1 MITAQGLT
9 TAFGLLADAGYR
21 APADYGDREALRAAL
36 TVWSAVWYDRDDRE
50 LGHATIAYMRSGA
63 VYWPKPGELL
73 QHAPGARVAE
83 VDDGDEA
90 WGRMLGCVRRY
101 GSYRPPGHETAYGPA
116 WQLEDEFGERA
127 EAAARALEA
136 VGGWRSLCMLDDGG
150 MAPARAS
157 FRSAWRS
164 VTQRRALTAQEH
176 AVSRLLDLHD
186 AAQVG
191 MHPDPGLIAA
201 ARALP
206 GGGR

>member
-1 MITAQGLT
+1 
-9 TAFGLLADAGYR
+9 
-21 APADYGDREALRAAL
+21 
-36 TVWSAVWYDRDDRE
+36 
-50 LGHATIAYMRSGA
+50 
-63 VYWPKPGELL
+63 
-73 QHAPGARVAE
+73 
-83 VDDGDEA
+83 
-90 WGRMLGCVRRY
+90 
-101 GSYRPPGHETAYGPA
+101 
-116 WQLEDEFGERA
+116 
-127 EAAARALEA
+127 
-136 VGGWRSLCMLDDGG
+136 